1 MGKGLLV
8 LGGHVDH
15 GAHHYVALAIFIV
28 IPGNELYKVVIQSNA
43 IPNIKGG
50 GVGVT
55 VEVTGNNL
63 VLSVTQDTL
72 QWALGCL
79 RHHLLDVIILGRF
92 L

>member
-43 IPNIKGG
+43 IPGVKGER
-50 GVGVT
+50 VGVAF
-55 VEVTGNNL
+55 EVAGPQC
-63 VLSVTQDTL
+63 S
-72 QWALGCL
+72 
-79 RHHLLDVIILGRF
+79 
-92 L
+92 